1 MSKSWD
7 NNILKKL
14 KALMGKGLSTSEIG
28 KRLGLSKNAVVGKI
42 LRLGWNTK
50 AVEEP
55 KATATKKTA
64 VKKTAAKK
72 ETVKTVVEKKVA
84 KVAKKSL
91 EDLKTVVKEE
101 KAVETPKTEVKEVKV
116 EVPAKREPKKDK
128 FGRSQAVGKKKD
140 AIARVYLKLGKGKII
155 NDRDLKDYFPRP
167 VLQMIINQP
176 FAVTAREGQYD
187 VVCTAVGGGLSGQ
200 AYALRHGIS
209 RALDLFEPELHTV
222 LKKAGFLTRDSR
234 VVERKKPGL
243 SKARKRFQFSKR

>member
-1 MSKSWD
+1 MVA
-7 NNILKKL
+7 KK
-14 KALMGKGLSTSEIG
+14 KEAAEKT
-28 KRLGLSKNAVVGKI
+28 
-42 LRLGWNTK
+42 
-50 AVEEP
+50 EE
-55 KATATKKTA
+55 KKTA
-64 VKKTAAKK
+64 KKAPAKKTAAKK
-72 ETVKTVVEKKVA
+72 ETKTTAKKETKAAVKTVVEKKVS
-84 KVAKKSL
+84 KTAKKSL
-91 EDLKTVVKEE
+91 DDLKDVVKE
-101 KAVETPKTEVKEVKV
+101 VEAPKKEEKV
-116 EVPAKREPKKDK
+116 EVKAEPKTNEPRQPKKDK

-140 AIARVYLKLGKGKII
+140 AIARVYLKLGKGKITV

-176 FAVTAREGQYD
+176 FVVAAREGQYD

>member
-1 MSKSWD
+1 MVA
-7 NNILKKL
+7 KKETA
-14 KALMGKGLSTSEIG
+14 KKETAK
-28 KRLGLSKNAVVGKI
+28 
-42 LRLGWNTK
+42 
-50 AVEEP
+50 
-55 KATATKKTA
+55 KAT
-64 VKKTAAKK
+64 KKTAAKK
-72 ETVKTVVEKKVA
+72 ETVKTVVEKKVS

-101 KAVETPKTEVKEVKV
+101 KAIETPKEDVKEVKV

-128 FGRSQAVGKKKD
+128 FGRSQATGKKKN
-140 AIARVYLKLGKGKII
+140 AIARVFVKLGKGKITV
-155 NDRDLKDYFPRP
+155 NDREMKDYFPRP

-176 FAVTAREGQYD
+176 FVVTNREGQFD

-209 RALDLFEPELHTV
+209 RALDLFEPELHSA
-222 LKKAGFLTRDSR
+222 LKKAGFLTLDSR

>member
-1 MSKSWD
+1 MVA
-7 NNILKKL
+7 KKKETAE
-14 KALMGKGLSTSEIG
+14 KAEVKEE
-28 KRLGLSKNAVVGKI
+28 KKVAK
-42 LRLGWNTK
+42 K
-50 AVEEP
+50 ASAK
-55 KATATKKTA
+55 KATAKKET
-64 VKKTAAKK
+64 KTAAKK
-72 ETVKTVVEKKVA
+72 ETKAAVKTVVEKKVS
-84 KVAKKSL
+84 KTAKKSL
-91 EDLKTVVKEE
+91 DELKEVVKEAE
-101 KAVETPKTEVKEVKV
+101 APKTEEKAEVKA
-116 EVPAKREPKKDK
+116 EPKAAEPRQPKKDK

-140 AIARVYLKLGKGKII
+140 AIARVYLKLGKGKITI

-176 FAVTAREGQYD
+176 FVVAAREGQYD